1 MSLLARCSVAAMIGL
16 ALGFP
21 RALAQD
27 APPEPKLPQVIAD
40 GLVLHQAKLTEG
52 RMATYLRVDLE
63 KLDVRVLS
71 ALLPR
76 KDDKMQAAPERAA
89 RGFFLNDYRTSHN
102 AEAVMSGGYIA
113 SFSPPTPLGLVKSD
127 WTVVNPPHESWLTDG
142 YFCSEPGRAQIQ
154 RWIDLAAFRDCLQ
167 AGPILLLQGEPP
179 KDLGRSRRPGSYK
192 KLENSVQ
199 EQAFICTVMPNELIL
214 GITDKI
220 NLPALVDFLSR
231 EEMGCN
237 DAIRLTGEQTAGLV
251 LSDKEF
257 GHDDYLF
264 PSVIAVMPRKP

>member
-16 ALGFP
+16 ALGLP

-27 APPEPKLPQVIAD
+27 TPPEPKPPQVIAD
-40 GLVLHQAKLTEG
+40 GLVLHQATVAEG
-52 RMATYLRVDLE
+52 RLATYLRVDLE
-63 KLDVRVLS
+63 KFDVRVLS

-76 KDDKMQAAPERAA
+76 KDDKAQAAPERAA
-89 RGFFLNDYRTSHN
+89 RGFFLNDYRTLHN
-102 AEAVMSGGYIA
+102 AEAVLSGGYIA
-113 SFSPPTPLGLVKSD
+113 SFSPPTPLGLIKSD
-127 WTVVNPPHESWLTDG
+127 WTVVNAPHESWLTDG

-214 GITDKI
+214 GVTDKI

-231 EEMGCN
+231 KETGCT